1 MTKREKLIGML
12 AEGIASVDRKTIETI
27 FEIYND
33 YDWKVFCSY
42 MGDYDHP
49 GERVAAEKEMNEK
62 FDKLAGE
69 SPEVAEA
76 IKYVVGS
83 LTTFENPIRNY
94 YHENFHTLNEEA

>member
-12 AEGIASVDRKTIETI
+12 AEGVASVDRKTVETI
-27 FEIYND
+27 FQIYNE
-33 YDWKVFCSY
+33 YDWACFCSQ

-62 FDKLAGE
+62 FNELAGN
-69 SPEVAEA
+69 SNVLRNA
-76 IKYVVGS
+76 INSIVEN

-94 YHENFHTLNEEA
+94 YHENFHKLNQEA